1 MYFLSVCKTLPG
13 AVGNKRLLV
22 SGLLTLLIA
31 LPCRAHP
38 HSWIDIKT
46 RILGSDQAITGLK
59 MEWTFDAMTTAYLF
73 DGEDMSP
80 AQQEKTLHK
89 LAASVMTNMLSQH
102 YFTYFYDNQTPIR
115 YQSVD
120 TGQLSTAKGKA
131 TLSFSLPLA
140 KPYPLNGHKLTL
152 KIFDP
157 TYYVDM
163 SWKDSHDISFA
174 PRLQD
179 HCQQKLVEPNP
190 TSAQISYAMSLP
202 MDADPDNKLGQLFTQ
217 TLELSCKA
225 QS

>member
-1 MYFLSVCKTLPG
+1 
-13 AVGNKRLLV
+13 
-22 SGLLTLLIA
+22 
-31 LPCRAHP
+31 
-38 HSWIDIKT
+38 
-46 RILGSDQAITGLK
+46 
-59 MEWTFDAMTTAYLF
+59 MTTAYLF

-80 AQQEKTLHK
+80 PQRKKTL
-89 LAASVMTNMLSQH
+89 Q
-102 YFTYFYDNQTPIR
+102 
-115 YQSVD
+115 
-120 TGQLSTAKGKA
+120 
-131 TLSFSLPLA
+131 
-140 KPYPLNGHKLTL
+140 KLTL

-174 PRLQD
+174 CELQG
-179 HCQQKLVEPNP
+179 HCQRKLIEPNP